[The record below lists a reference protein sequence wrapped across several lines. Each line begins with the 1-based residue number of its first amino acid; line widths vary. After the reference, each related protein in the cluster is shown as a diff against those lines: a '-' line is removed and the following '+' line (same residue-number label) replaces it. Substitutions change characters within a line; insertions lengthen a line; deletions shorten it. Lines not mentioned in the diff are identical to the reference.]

1 MTKNKLSKLKKKKIQ
16 ISFSKR
22 FWEGE
27 GKNYLLFP
35 LPEGTHLFYAFE
47 HEIFGKI
54 PLIRP
59 SIIDVKKKEGF
70 VQCAKMWQNH

>member
-1 MTKNKLSKLKKKKIQ
+1 MGI
-16 ISFSKR
+16 
-22 FWEGE
+22 ECGE
-27 GKNYLLFP
+27 NYLLFP